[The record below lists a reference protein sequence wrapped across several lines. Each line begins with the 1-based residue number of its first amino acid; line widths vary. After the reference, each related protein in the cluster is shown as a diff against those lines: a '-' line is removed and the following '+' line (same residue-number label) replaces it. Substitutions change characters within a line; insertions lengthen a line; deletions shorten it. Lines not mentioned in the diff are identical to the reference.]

1 MKVRPTAAS
10 APGWDRVSQRLKH
23 WQSVRTWAW
32 LIREAEALWSE
43 DSRFLQRL
51 GAAEL
56 LQVVQEVP
64 PRLRR
69 RVNLWLERFDV
80 LTRLSEPDRE

>member
-1 MKVRPTAAS
+1 
-10 APGWDRVSQRLKH
+10 
-23 WQSVRTWAW
+23 

-43 DSRFLQRL
+43 DARFLQRL

-69 RVNLWLERFDV
+69 RVNLWLEHFHV
-80 LTRLSEPDRE
+80 LTRLQ

>member
-1 MKVRPTAAS
+1 MKGNPTAAS
-10 APGWDRVSQRLKH
+10 APGWDRVSKRLKQ

-32 LIREAEALWSE
+32 LIREAEGLWSE
-43 DSRFLQRL
+43 DARFLQRL

-69 RVNLWLERFDV
+69 RVNLWLEHFHV
-80 LTRLSEPDRE
+80 LTRLQ

>member
-1 MKVRPTAAS
+1 MKVSTTSVR
-10 APGWDRVSQRLKH
+10 APGWDRVSQRHKH

-32 LIREAEALWSE
+32 LIREAEGLWSE
-43 DSRFLQRL
+43 DARFLQRL
-51 GAAEL
+51 GSTEL

-69 RVNLWLERFDV
+69 RVNLWLERFHV
-80 LTRLSEPDRE
+80 LTRLK

>member
-1 MKVRPTAAS
+1 MKFSRSSAS
-10 APGWDRVSQRLKH
+10 APGWDRVSRRLKH
-23 WQSVRTWAW
+23 WQSARSWAW

-43 DSRFLQRL
+43 DARFLQRL

-69 RVNLWLERFDV
+69 RVNLWLKRFHV
-80 LTRLSEPDRE
+80 LTRLQ

>member
-1 MKVRPTAAS
+1 MKVSPTSGS
-10 APGWDRVSQRLKH
+10 APGWNTVSQRIKH

-32 LIREAEALWSE
+32 LIRESEALWSE
-43 DSRFLQRL
+43 DARFLKRL

-69 RVNLWLERFDV
+69 RVNLWLERLNV
-80 LTRLSEPDRE
+80 ITRLQ

>member
-1 MKVRPTAAS
+1 MKVNPTPPS
-10 APGWDRVSQRLKH
+10 APGWDRASQRLKH

-43 DSRFLQRL
+43 DARFLQRL

-56 LQVVQEVP
+56 LQVVHEVP
-64 PRLRR
+64 PKLRR
-69 RVNLWLERFDV
+69 RVNRWLKRFHV
-80 LTRLSEPDRE
+80 LTRLQ

>member
-1 MKVRPTAAS
+1 MKVSPTAAS
-10 APGWDRVSQRLKH
+10 APGGDRVSQRLKH

-32 LIREAEALWSE
+32 LIREAEGLWSE
-43 DSRFLQRL
+43 DARFLQRL

-69 RVNLWLERFDV
+69 RVNLWLERFHV
-80 LTRLSEPDRE
+80 LTRLSEPER

>member
-1 MKVRPTAAS
+1 MVNPISPSR
-10 APGWDRVSQRLKH
+10 PGWDRVSLRIKH

-32 LIREAEALWSE
+32 LIREAETLWSE
-43 DSRFLQRL
+43 DARFLKRL

-56 LQVVQEVP
+56 MQVVQEVP

-69 RVNLWLERFDV
+69 RVNLWLERYRV
-80 LTRLSEPDRE
+80 LTRLQ

>member
-1 MKVRPTAAS
+1 MKTTSTSRSST
-10 APGWDRVSQRLKH
+10 GWDPVSQSIKR

-43 DSRFLQRL
+43 DARFLQRL
-51 GAAEL
+51 GAVEL

-64 PRLRR
+64 PKLRR
-69 RVNLWLERFDV
+69 RVNLWLERFHV
-80 LTRLSEPDRE
+80 VTRLH

>member
-1 MKVRPTAAS
+1 MKVSPTS
-10 APGWDRVSQRLKH
+10 RREPGWNRVGQRIKH

-43 DSRFLQRL
+43 DTRFLQRL

-56 LQVVQEVP
+56 MQVVQEVP

-69 RVNLWLERFDV
+69 RVNLWLERFHV
-80 LTRLSEPDRE
+80 LTRLQ

>member
-1 MKVRPTAAS
+1 MKVSPSSAS
-10 APGWDRVSQRLKH
+10 AAGPDQVSQRLKH

-43 DSRFLQRL
+43 DARFLQRL

-56 LQVVQEVP
+56 LQVVHEVP
-64 PRLRR
+64 PKLRR
-69 RVNLWLERFDV
+69 RVNRWLKRFHV
-80 LTRLSEPDRE
+80 LTRLQ

>member
-1 MKVRPTAAS
+1 MKVSPTAAS
-10 APGWDRVSQRLKH
+10 AAGPDRVSQRLKH
-23 WQSVRTWAW
+23 WQSARTWAW
-32 LIREAEALWSE
+32 LIREAEGLWSE
-43 DSRFLQRL
+43 DARVLQRL

-69 RVNLWLERFDV
+69 RVNLWLERFHV
-80 LTRLSEPDRE
+80 LTRLQ

>member
-1 MKVRPTAAS
+1 MKVNPTTTS
-10 APGWDRVSQRLKH
+10 APGWDRVSKRLKH

-32 LIREAEALWSE
+32 LIREAEALWSA
-43 DSRFLQRL
+43 DARFLKRL

-69 RVNLWLERFDV
+69 RVNLWLKRFHV
-80 LTRLSEPDRE
+80 LTRLQ

>member
-1 MKVRPTAAS
+1 MKVSPPAAS
-10 APGWDRVSQRLKH
+10 APGWDRVRKRLKH

-43 DSRFLQRL
+43 DARFLQRL

-69 RVNLWLERFDV
+69 RVNLWLEHFHV
-80 LTRLSEPDRE
+80 LTRLQ

>member
-1 MKVRPTAAS
+1 MKVSPTS
-10 APGWDRVSQRLKH
+10 VRTPGLDRVSQRIKH

-32 LIREAEALWSE
+32 LIRESEALWSE
-43 DSRFLQRL
+43 DSRFLKRL

-69 RVNLWLERFDV
+69 RVNLWLKRLNV
-80 LTRLSEPDRE
+80 ITRLQ

>member
-1 MKVRPTAAS
+1 MKVSSTAAS
-10 APGWDRVSQRLKH
+10 PPGWDRVSQRLKH

-32 LIREAEALWSE
+32 LIREAEGMWSE
-43 DSRFLQRL
+43 DARFLQRL

-69 RVNLWLERFDV
+69 RVNLWLERFHV
-80 LTRLSEPDRE
+80 LTRLQ

>member
-1 MKVRPTAAS
+1 MKVSTTS
-10 APGWDRVSQRLKH
+10 VSTPGWDRVSQRLKH

-32 LIREAEALWSE
+32 LIREAEGLWSE
-43 DSRFLQRL
+43 DARFLQRL

-56 LQVVQEVP
+56 LQVGQEVP

-69 RVNLWLERFDV
+69 RVNLWLEHFHV
-80 LTRLSEPDRE
+80 LTRLQ

>member
-1 MKVRPTAAS
+1 MKGSPSSAS
-10 APGWDRVSQRLKH
+10 APGWDRVSRRLKY
-23 WQSVRTWAW
+23 WQSARSWAW

-43 DSRFLQRL
+43 DARFLQRL

-69 RVNLWLERFDV
+69 RVNLWLERFHV
-80 LTRLSEPDRE
+80 LTRLQ

>member
-1 MKVRPTAAS
+1 MKFSPTSPS
-10 APGWDRVSQRLKH
+10 APGWVPVSQRLKQ

-43 DSRFLQRL
+43 DARFLQRL
-51 GAAEL
+51 GATEL
-56 LQVVQEVP
+56 LQVLQEVP

-69 RVNLWLERFDV
+69 RVNLWLKRFHV
-80 LTRLSEPDRE
+80 LTRLQ